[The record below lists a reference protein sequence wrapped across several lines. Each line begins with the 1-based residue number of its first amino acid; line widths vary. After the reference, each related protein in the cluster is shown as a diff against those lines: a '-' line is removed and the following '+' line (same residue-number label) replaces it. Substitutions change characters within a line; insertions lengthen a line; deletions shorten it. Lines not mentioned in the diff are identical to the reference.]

1 MAKRKSKIN
10 KVVPMILILLLL
22 FVAIAG
28 FAVFLKNNVGKLPDS
43 VFYVKI

>member
-28 FAVFLKNNVGKLPDS
+28 FARISKKQR
-43 VFYVKI
+43 